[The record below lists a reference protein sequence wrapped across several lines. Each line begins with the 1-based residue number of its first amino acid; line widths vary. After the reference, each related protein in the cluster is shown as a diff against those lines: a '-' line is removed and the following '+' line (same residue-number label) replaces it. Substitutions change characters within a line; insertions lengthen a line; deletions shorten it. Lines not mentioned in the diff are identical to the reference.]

1 MIDTEYDNGIG
12 QDIAEDASLGRELSF
27 LFGEDIVEQTRLIDI
42 ADLNSIESVSS
53 DFCILILPI

>member
-1 MIDTEYDNGIG
+1 MIDTEYNNSIG

-27 LFGEDIVEQTRLIDI
+27 LFSEDIVEQTCLIDI

>member
-1 MIDTEYDNGIG
+1 MIDTEYDNSIG